1 MSNDFNKLYD
11 HINNNTSDIKEH
23 IRFLLKREVLGWGQS
38 QFGFEGIS
46 DSVLRLINNQTETM
60 YEFIKD
66 KIK

>member
-1 MSNDFNKLYD
+1 MTNDFNKLYD

-46 DSVLRLINNQTETM
+46 DSVLRLINNQTEEI

>member
-1 MSNDFNKLYD
+1 MINDFNKLYD